1 MIAPSKSK
9 PQNTWAGQP
18 PPLEPEQ
25 IFDPC
30 SFRNLIPFCFVCRAQ
45 NSEQA
50 GQTGQAAWIG
60 YLAWGDD
67 QGRVHL
73 MREDDLIAERTR
85 PGQGLVAV
93 VDEKL
98 LRKHGD
104 GQRNFVISVA
114 PGEWIAKIEFVPD
127 LALTGMLVIA
137 SSDGVVHV
145 FDIETRE
152 RVGAT
157 STPCP

>member
-1 MIAPSKSK
+1 
-9 PQNTWAGQP
+9 
-18 PPLEPEQ
+18 
-25 IFDPC
+25 
-30 SFRNLIPFCFVCRAQ
+30 
-45 NSEQA
+45 
-50 GQTGQAAWIG
+50 
-60 YLAWGDD
+60 
-67 QGRVHL
+67 
-73 MREDDLIAERTR
+73 MREEDLIAERTR

-98 LRKHGD
+98 LRKQGD

-137 SSDGVVHV
+137 CSDGVVHV

-152 RVGAT
+152 RVSAT
-157 STPCP
+157 PTPHP